1 MGEPLYSLDWK
12 SIRQGDLLDGR
23 MTWQHGRC
31 GDTDGVMVWCGRQ
44 LYKIEPLVFAA
55 WMKVLKKVKNAK
67 LWLLKFTEQ
76 GAQNLL
82 KSAKKLKVDLLLC
95 MPFLTMCYFWCTP
108 VQAHARTHTRTH
120 TYTHTHTHTHIN
132 THTLSLSHTHE
143 AHCSL
148 LRWLSFLTG
157 DAVRSSSNALLHNS
171 TNRSILLA
179 LSSMNSSQGVL
190 PRPRLAL
197 CLSALRMHVLR
208 APLCCHARVHEWC
221 MRACTRARA
230 RTRAHT
236 HTHTHM
242 QGARI

>member
-120 TYTHTHTHTHIN
+120 TYTHTHTHTHKH
-132 THTLSLSHTHE
+132 THTLSL
-143 AHCSL
+143 
-148 LRWLSFLTG
+148 
-157 DAVRSSSNALLHNS
+157 
-171 TNRSILLA
+171 
-179 LSSMNSSQGVL
+179 
-190 PRPRLAL
+190 
-197 CLSALRMHVLR
+197 
-208 APLCCHARVHEWC
+208 
-221 MRACTRARA
+221 
-230 RTRAHT
+230 T
-236 HTHTHM
+236 HTKPIAVSCAGSHSSLAMRCVPPPMLYSTTPQTGRSFSHCLP
-242 QGARI
+242 

>member
-120 TYTHTHTHTHIN
+120 TYTHTHTHTHKH
-132 THTLSLSHTHE
+132 THTFSHTH
-143 AHCSL
+143 
-148 LRWLSFLTG
+148 T
-157 DAVRSSSNALLHNS
+157 RSPLQS
-171 TNRSILLA
+171 LA
-179 LSSMNSSQGVL
+179 LALIPHWRCGAFLLQCSTPQLHKQVDPSRIVFHEQFPRCLAAAAARFVLECTAHACVACTLVL
-190 PRPRLAL
+190 P
-197 CLSALRMHVLR
+197 
-208 APLCCHARVHEWC
+208 
-221 MRACTRARA
+221 CTRA
-230 RTRAHT
+230 
-236 HTHTHM
+236 
-242 QGARI
+242 